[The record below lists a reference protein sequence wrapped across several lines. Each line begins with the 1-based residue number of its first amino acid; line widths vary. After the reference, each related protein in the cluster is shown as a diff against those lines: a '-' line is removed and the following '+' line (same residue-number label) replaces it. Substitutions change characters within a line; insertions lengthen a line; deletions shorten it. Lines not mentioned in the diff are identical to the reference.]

1 MSNINNI
8 KLYFIKTHFDFIH
21 NLQYRFTSY
30 MIGVHFIKSSGETS
44 VECSTIVACIEYSSS
59 IAIRSEGGSPFGI
72 YRRVHFP
79 NTQLRHIRVFH
90 VQQTKQH
97 KWNNNLRHGE
107 KKNVSV
113 ERAQKI
119 TTQLGK
125 HHIVYPTTKT
135 NHTKLL
141 PMHCTDKKSTSP
153 HLIHLQNAVM
163 RLHCVQTLCAIHRDT
178 AHLGITTKK
187 IINFKDSMIELIC
200 VFALSFCRI
209 QLNIFT
215 FAISM
220 E

>member
-1 MSNINNI
+1 ME
-8 KLYFIKTHFDFIH
+8 
-21 NLQYRFTSY
+21 R
-30 MIGVHFIKSSGETS
+30 
-44 VECSTIVACIEYSSS
+44 
-59 IAIRSEGGSPFGI
+59 
-72 YRRVHFP
+72 
-79 NTQLRHIRVFH
+79 
-90 VQQTKQH
+90 
-97 KWNNNLRHGE
+97 